1 MEACPALG
9 DGPAV
14 LSFCPTAKKLSSRQ
28 GRRHLLLVAKAT
40 AKHDVVVLASRRTPL
55 ARRLDCSSMDQTPQA
70 LVPASVDDADDGLGD
85 DVELV
90 EGPLPKR
97 AKLSKKGA
105 AVYKSKFHDAWTKE
119 FPFIRKVQSNRHSFF
134 CTVCNREV
142 SCSHMDKSD
151 VERHVQK
158 QFHKDNEKALRT
170 QQKIPFTPEFSP
182 LNEKARLTFY
192 RN

>member
-14 LSFCPTAKKLSSRQ
+14 LSFCPTAKKSSRQ
-28 GRRHLLLVAKAT
+28 GRRHLLLLVAKAT

-97 AKLSKKGA
+97 AKLSKKG
-105 AVYKSKFHDAWTKE
+105 
-119 FPFIRKVQSNRHSFF
+119 
-134 CTVCNREV
+134 
-142 SCSHMDKSD
+142 SCSVQIKVPRRLDKGIS
-151 VERHVQK
+151 
-158 QFHKDNEKALRT
+158 FHKEGPKQPSFLFLHGV
-170 QQKIPFTPEFSP
+170 QPESQLLP
-182 LNEKARLTFY
+182 HG
-192 RN
+192 